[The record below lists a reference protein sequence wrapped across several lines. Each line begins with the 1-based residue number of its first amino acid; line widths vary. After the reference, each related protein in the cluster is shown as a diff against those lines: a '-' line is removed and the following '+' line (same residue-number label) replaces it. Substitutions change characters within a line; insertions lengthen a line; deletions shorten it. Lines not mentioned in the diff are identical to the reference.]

1 MSKGMELVF
10 FTLNARLFHI
20 TKKGHNSH
28 ITKVGVVK
36 AISGLLIALL
46 IRKID
51 YYRLG
56 HLQKTRMP
64 FRKIVANFPPLI

>member
-1 MSKGMELVF
+1 MPFFQDKKHMSKGDGVGLF
-10 FTLNARLFHI
+10 ALNARLFHI
-20 TKKGHNSH
+20 TKMGHNFH
-28 ITKVGVVK
+28 ITKAGVVK

-56 HLQKTRMP
+56 H
-64 FRKIVANFPPLI
+64 